1 MSKVQEA
8 YEVWAQDW
16 KPSNGENH
24 PVLLDVFEAG
34 WLAAIE
40 LDMRFARE
48 IAKYLREKYDSS
60 NEKRKSDP
68 C

>member
-1 MSKVQEA
+1 MSKVQES
-8 YEVWAQDW
+8 YELWAQDW

-40 LDMRFARE
+40 IML
-48 IAKYLREKYDSS
+48 EKLETSKL
-60 NEKRKSDP
+60 NGKVTG
-68 C
+68 

>member
-1 MSKVQEA
+1 MEK
-8 YEVWAQDW
+8 
-16 KPSNGENH
+16 
-24 PVLLDVFEAG
+24 LLDEEIRDIWFSKLMV
-34 WLAAIE
+34 WKKPTE

-48 IAKYLREKYDSS
+48 LEKYLREKYDSS